1 MRLIGKVCTK
11 YPYIFE
17 ISIYFNSI
25 IIDVSFLPGVYKW
38 RDNIALRQ
46 FSVNFAAFDFQE
58 AINQDC
64 VTRLIFGW
72 NYSMWQLSVVEG
84 SVKMVAE
91 LTSFCEELKE
101 NSLPNRRLDSQ
112 SSEMRQGND
121 SKQGQDFL
129 QKVI

>member
-1 MRLIGKVCTK
+1 M
-11 YPYIFE
+11 
-17 ISIYFNSI
+17 
-25 IIDVSFLPGVYKW
+25 
-38 RDNIALRQ
+38 
-46 FSVNFAAFDFQE
+46 NFAAFDFQE

-64 VTRLIFGW
+64 VTHLIFGW
-72 NYSMWQLSVVEG
+72 NYSMWQLSAVEG

-112 SSEMRQGND
+112 SSEVRQGHD